1 MAARPQI
8 RKMQLRMPPA
18 MHEALTQRAA
28 DQGVS
33 LNQLILLLL
42 AGGIGFALAE
52 QAAGHDA

>member
-1 MAARPQI
+1 
-8 RKMQLRMPPA
+8 MQLRMPPA